1 MAETEQASPD
11 GTEQRHVRDAYGV
24 ALLLVFSAIFTLIAA
39 GAPVASPLA
48 AFASALLATALVVT
62 LRVSGVRRRNANIL
76 SSVLVLVFLAAAGGL
91 VWGTDAG
98 EVTFVIAWVLLTLAT
113 IASIGR
119 RLATYHRVSL
129 QLVMGLLAIYLL
141 LGLEF
146 GLLYVLAETLGVD
159 AFAQGTQG
167 ASGAVYFSFVTLATL
182 GYGDIS
188 PAAPLIRALSVA
200 EAVIGQLYLVSVVSL
215 AVSRM
220 GVLRQPVEARE
231 NA

>member
-11 GTEQRHVRDAYGV
+11 GTEQRHIRDAYGV
-24 ALLLVFSAIFTLIAA
+24 ALLLVFSAVFTLIAA

-76 SSVLVLVFLAAAGGL
+76 SSVLVLAFLAAAGGL
-91 VWGTDAG
+91 VLGTDAG

-146 GLLYVLAETLGVD
+146 GLLYVLAETLGIG

-188 PAAPLIRALSVA
+188 PAAPLVRALSVA